1 MELPSLRDET
11 TWYAIILGSVVGAA
25 VIRTATPAIIR
36 QPVTF
41 FIGTI
46 IKYISPLLVI
56 KLATFIRLYTVFA
69 SPDGAIAWLRRHDI
83 VRLWPL
89 KHILILALYWGA
101 NFSSLFIFFA
111 GLQDAGKRAG
121 RLSLINLLVL
131 YAGPHLSVLADI
143 VGLAIPTY
151 RRLHASVAATAF
163 SMAVFHVVVA
173 SIKHV
178 DPLLSSSKS
187 AFGLIVSLQYQ
198 LPRQYHANVKLAITS
213 LTFLSVVF
221 PVLLRLLPYEL
232 SLRLHQLVG
241 GILAYACW
249 SHISSV
255 QRFYAYV
262 CAAIF
267 VVICTSQLIL
277 LIFPNCLG
285 LCNAE
290 IASDGH
296 VVGIRLHLKR
306 QPLTVPAGKY
316 INIWIP
322 RLTAWRCWSIVQSHP
337 FAVVSWEAGPVDQLE
352 LMITPENGWT
362 RHLFEQAQLQGL
374 INCWVFFTGPHGV
387 VANVEN
393 YDRILVL
400 ASQFG
405 IIPCMPYLQQIKHL
419 LPGNPSSAHLSMESK
434 QSGPSRLK
442 SVHLCWEAQRKFP
455 TRGKRHSPA
464 TDNTTPD
471 DAAAS
476 GNEKTLQ
483 TFDKFL
489 QSFLDDIH
497 FSNRK
502 VGLYF
507 AISENGY
514 QPQSRGIEWSKRAV
528 TEYRRIPL
536 QDVLDDELK
545 KKKAGHKLLV
555 IGM

>member
-25 VIRTATPAIIR
+25 VIRTATPPIIR
-36 QPVTF
+36 QPVTL

-56 KLATFIRLYTVFA
+56 KLATIIRLYTVFA

-89 KHILILALYWGA
+89 KHILMLALYWGA
-101 NFSSLFIFFA
+101 NFSCLFIFFA

-151 RRLHASVAATAF
+151 RRLHSSVAATSF
-163 SMAVFHVVVA
+163 FMAVFHVVVA

-178 DPLLSSSKS
+178 DPLLSTSKS
-187 AFGLIVSLQYQ
+187 AFGLI
-198 LPRQYHANVKLAITS
+198 
-213 LTFLSVVF
+213 
-221 PVLLRLLPYEL
+221 
-232 SLRLHQLVG
+232 
-241 GILAYACW
+241 
-249 SHISSV
+249 
-255 QRFYAYV
+255 
-262 CAAIF
+262 
-267 VVICTSQLIL
+267 
-277 LIFPNCLG
+277 
-285 LCNAE
+285 
-290 IASDGH
+290 
-296 VVGIRLHLKR
+296 
-306 QPLTVPAGKY
+306 
-316 INIWIP
+316 
-322 RLTAWRCWSIVQSHP
+322 SHP
-337 FAVVSWEAGPVDQLE
+337 FAVVSWEAGPVDRLE

-405 IIPCMPYLQQIKHL
+405 IIPCMPYLQQIKSL

-555 IGM
+555 IASLSSDSRRELASIMNKRLDDSLDFFEIPG